1 MFFPTTTS
9 RNIEFGETSGLQEN
23 SFCCRLLISSPDTR
37 SGDLHFGS
45 FGIVKFCNHWCNSN
59 MWQSQYQPFWCK
71 VISLKTLSISYYQGF
86 WMTNIFPIIDVK
98 AYMSL
103 IQKQYHYCII
113 EFHRWPTFFPCL
125 VFAWGST
132 YCFH

>member
-45 FGIVKFCNHWCNSN
+45 FGIVKFCNQWCNSN

-71 VISLKTLSISYYQGF
+71 VISLKRQFTNDNIDNISNVQYKRTHFIISKSKYINTLDPAETLWLVRSFSIRSSEVLSMLDF
-86 WMTNIFPIIDVK
+86 SD
-98 AYMSL
+98 
-103 IQKQYHYCII
+103 
-113 EFHRWPTFFPCL
+113 E
-125 VFAWGST
+125 
-132 YCFH
+132 